1 MSDNLL
7 DFLDK
12 EISAFTSIP
21 KNENKDPAQD
31 LNFLV
36 ELIDREVGKLSTI
49 IEKKEPSLT
58 VTDAYN
64 SIPLPTMS
72 EMGWADPSKTG
83 GKIDDSA
90 RRELAEYLGNIT
102 GNSKSLQDAIKSLQ
116 NFIDNVIGAPKEELE
131 KMPISQLLSFLVF
144 YKTLTHIIAN
154 FNTATAGFLFEALL
168 GVLTGGQQIAAG
180 GDTIADFKY
189 QTGLKKKGG
198 TKWVSLKLLTEK
210 GTTIDGSFRDLIN
223 DLADPSK
230 KGGIEYV
237 VTLKDLSGNKDDL
250 AGSLNFYSF
259 TLNRHTLAQF
269 LSTSTQGT
277 KDMQIATEKARGM
290 LDQEASADTRWA
302 GDYFEWLQIF
312 YDNLEEMATPKDKKR
327 IADGIDEVV
336 WKWESEYNKLVGKLD
351 KLADW
356 GGSQKRRYIAR
367 DPENQEEVDRLQQLI
382 YGALSR
388 RGFPK
393 EEKEVRRLVKD
404 VPFLMSVGHSKYGGK
419 SGEGKDPMQVIF
431 NPLLKVFRDIHDEK
445 EGSSKKKIRNPKT
458 GEMVPN
464 PLYRQSGD
472 EEKDARKSSIKLP
485 NAKNAGEYTY
495 MSPEDSKEYLD
506 SLETE
511 EEYWEAIKDYSFGY
525 LKKQQFVITQA
536 DMKTL
541 VDTGPFATL
550 TVGKELIRQALE
562 EMITGV
568 NQRMFTIYRSMNAL
582 STHLRG
588 FFMKNMDTSEGDAA
602 KTNARKVAS
611 ETQKL
616 INISKEEG
624 ST

>member
-1 MSDNLL
+1 MSDSLL
-7 DFLDK
+7 EFLDQQ
-12 EISAFTSIP
+12 ISAFTDIP
-21 KNENKDPAQD
+21 EKTKEEPAHD
-31 LNFLV
+31 LNSLV
-36 ELIDREVGKLSTI
+36 ELIDREVGRLSTI
-49 IEKKEPSLT
+49 IQEKDEGLN
-58 VTDAYN
+58 VEEAYQ
-64 SIPLPTMS
+64 SIPLPTLS

-83 GKIDDSA
+83 GKIDDAA
-90 RRELAEYLGNIT
+90 RRELSEYLSPIT
-102 GNSKSLQDAIKSLQ
+102 TGSKNLQQSIQSLQK
-116 NFIDNVIGAPKEELE
+116 FINDTIGLPEEEL
-131 KMPISQLLSFLVF
+131 KNMPISQLLSFLVF

-168 GVLTGGQQIAAG
+168 GVLTGGEQIAAG

-189 QTGLKKKGG
+189 QTGAKNKGG
-198 TKWVSLKLLTEK
+198 TRWVSLKLLTEK

-237 VTLKDLSGNKDDL
+237 VTLKDLEGDKDDL

-259 TLNRHTLAQF
+259 TLNRYSLAKF
-269 LSTSTQGT
+269 LSTSTQGR
-277 KDMQIATEKARGM
+277 KDMQIASPKSRKM
-290 LDQEASADTRWA
+290 LDQETSADTRWA

-312 YDNLEEMATPKDKKR
+312 YDNLEEMATPKDIQR
-327 IADGIDEVV
+327 IQDGIDEVV
-336 WKWESEYNKLVGKLD
+336 WKWESEYNKVVGALD

-356 GGSQKRRYIAR
+356 GGSRKPKYIAR

-445 EGSSKKKIRNPKT
+445 EGSSKKKIKNPKT
-458 GEMVPN
+458 GKMVPN

-472 EEKDARKSSIKLP
+472 EEMDARKSSIKLP
-485 NAKNAGEYTY
+485 GAKNAGKHTY
-495 MSPEDSKEYLD
+495 MSPEDSKKYLD

-525 LKKQQFVITQA
+525 LKKQQFVITQ
-536 DMKTL
+536 DEMKRL

-550 TVGKELIRQALE
+550 TVGKELIRKALE

-568 NQRMFTIYRSMNAL
+568 NARMFTIYRTMEAL

-588 FFMKNMDTSEGDAA
+588 FFMKDMDGAEGKSA
-602 KTNARKVAS
+602 KESAQKVAS
-611 ETQKL
+611 ETDKL
-616 INISKEEG
+616 ITEHG
-624 ST
+624 SE